1 MQRFSSCWKHS
12 IPISLEPQSCWT
24 VCVLTGAKETWQV
37 LLPVRHSKMPPLPV
51 RPVSARWVRPETVAA
66 TITLPTLHRLIR
78 YPRLLEGRVS
88 GVKGY
93 QLTVC
98 LGECQVQRPFAAT
111 VATGRDRR
119 RHHHCRD
126 DRVSIYT
133 YIYFNR
139 NLFWVTNHLVL
150 LGHTST
156 LKRRKALYDFEGE
169 SIDELSFRAGDVITV
184 IEEVDEGWWLGEVEH
199 FGPKRR
205 GIFPVNYTEDLIN
218 GASPPVPAR
227 PPTSI
232 MEQPVEEEHQDSPF
246 HDNQATL
253 EPPRSQSTQFVPL
266 ATKPTTSRTPPPPPA
281 SSSRVTPALST
292 SASTRMPMPPPT
304 SAIANTAA
312 ADAPPCQECGCND
325 FSANVFKKG
334 HCKTCFHYHSWTEG
348 MHWWFRYKEKKKKKK
363 RARADYKIC
372 YRTKD
377 FAREGRKETFL
388 IGGCRRRRW
397 SWKISIWEYASPG
410 TAVRIGKVE
419 VVGVIV
425 IDGSKIV
432 VAVVTSMQ
440 VEWDIWLYGSC
451 DQVAL
456 TG

>member
-1 MQRFSSCWKHS
+1 MAGATARQTLQNATFARSPSASSLSTPRNGSGDDYFAYSASPDTLPAAARRPSLRSEGLSAHS
-12 IPISLEPQSCWT
+12 VPRRMPSATSIRSNGSDRSRPP
-24 VCVLTGAKETWQV
+24 
-37 LLPVRHSKMPPLPV
+37 PPPPL
-51 RPVSARWVRPETVAA
+51 S
-66 TITLPTLHRLIR
+66 
-78 YPRLLEGRVS
+78 
-88 GVKGY
+88 
-93 QLTVC
+93 
-98 LGECQVQRPFAAT
+98 
-111 VATGRDRR
+111 RR
-119 RHHHCRD
+119 Q
-126 DRVSIYT
+126 SQYIYT

-139 NLFWVTNHLVL
+139 NLFCVTDHLVL

-304 SAIANTAA
+304 SVIANTAA

-334 HCKTCFHYHSWTEG
+334 HCKTCFHYHS
-348 MHWWFRYKEKKKKKK
+348 
-363 RARADYKIC
+363 
-372 YRTKD
+372 
-377 FAREGRKETFL
+377 
-388 IGGCRRRRW
+388 
-397 SWKISIWEYASPG
+397 
-410 TAVRIGKVE
+410 
-419 VVGVIV
+419 
-425 IDGSKIV
+425 
-432 VAVVTSMQ
+432 
-440 VEWDIWLYGSC
+440 
-451 DQVAL
+451 
-456 TG
+456 